1 MAVLDVI
8 AEPFYLLYGV
18 GAFIILVAIGAVV
31 TATMIIFALIQR
43 FLKKKDQKKDEK

>member
-18 GAFIILVAIGAVV
+18 GAVIVLIAIGAVV
-31 TATMIIFALIQR
+31 VATMIIFALIQR
-43 FLKKKDQKKDEK
+43 FLEKKKKK